1 MNESRLSLVPPAVVG
16 VEAARGAHPA
26 GATVASTVAGN
37 QNGAPVQANAMLIP
51 GDNSRQH
58 PAAAGYDTDGEEDQ
72 PVAGSNAN
80 TTDDTTHSK
89 DLTDTSYSR

>member
-1 MNESRLSLVPPAVVG
+1 MAGLRQCVGMNESRRSLVPPAVVG

-58 PAAAGYDTDGEEDQ
+58 PAAAGYDTEERERERERDSTGGMTL
-72 PVAGSNAN
+72 AGCGG
-80 TTDDTTHSK
+80 
-89 DLTDTSYSR
+89 